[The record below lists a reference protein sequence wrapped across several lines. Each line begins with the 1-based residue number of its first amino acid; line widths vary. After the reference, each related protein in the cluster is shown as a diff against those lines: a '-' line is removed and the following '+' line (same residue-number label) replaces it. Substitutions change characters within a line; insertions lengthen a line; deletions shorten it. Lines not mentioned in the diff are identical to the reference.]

1 MGYAQ
6 YNPSIHTV
14 TNKAIGFGQA
24 TPGDARSMYFDATLF
39 VYRPYQN
46 ITEVKTYLNLAK
58 YRTGNFII
66 VVDSGGILQING
78 TYVGGHNTFWM
89 FKDSTADAN
98 LVELNLLGS
107 GAPCAGCLLAS
118 NNLSDVSNAGLARSN
133 LGLGS
138 MSQQNIAAGGTNLSG
153 NWPDPV
159 VLLLNGQPSSFY
171 LDYNNLANKP
181 PQLNPTGAG
190 LVSITGVYPNL
201 TFTGNTPTFEQT
213 IFKNNATSR
222 TDSINLG
229 AFVFRY
235 FGTSALGLPT
245 GNTAQ
250 RPGTPATGDTRYN
263 TDSLAIETWNGS
275 IWTHPTGGGGGS
287 GITALTGDGTASGTG
302 SVPFALATVNS
313 NVFGSNTF
321 LKFAVNGK
329 GLTTSATAVVSGDIT
344 GALGYT
350 PYNSTNPNGYIP
362 LTALSVTNSGPQG
375 NATYNNTTGVFNI
388 PNYGADTVNS
398 VTGLTTLYQNSLKL
412 SNTLT
417 SGNIFVGNASNVA
430 TGVSMSGDG
439 SISNTGVL
447 IITKRDSLFGV
458 LDNVAGQNRTVDF
471 AGTYNLTL
479 TNIANGF
486 IFGDTSSS
494 STGLGIVAVH
504 KVDNST
510 LMASWTRSSSQQGGT
525 RTSWNSGNPYGEVF
539 SSPDGNTAHESY
551 IRAYRDSLVENYY
564 NGAAYY
570 IHNLATAPDSS
581 NWKPLVIN
589 TTTGEKRQLSFW
601 PGGGGTITGAGNFS
615 PLFNT
620 GVSGSSI
627 TFTALNAAANTAFGN
642 FTGSSAVPGFGKV
655 PLAAQATNTAN
666 YIQGWDGSGNP
677 TALPPD
683 TLFVKNRVSGTGVQI
698 GNISSDTLYLN
709 NLVAGAN
716 ITLTHNPDSSI
727 TIASS
732 GGGGTTVVDTFQ
744 VVTSGSTVTVNN
756 GVNTLIVDPS
766 TPIASLTVTLP
777 ATPSAR
783 NYLEI
788 VFGRAITR
796 GNTIVSDFNI
806 VANTGQTMT
815 RNTSMGL
822 VSSGDQ
828 GVRIKYYPTNANWY
842 NEY

>member
-1 MGYAQ
+1 MRNKIIILILLCFLGVYGFSQAPAPSGFASPYSTGYYRIGWLQ
-6 YNPSIHTV
+6 SDSGSIPAYRDTNWIPKFQGTEFLWLHNGVDTAKWIRIGNKWIKELKQGDVIGGVSSFNTRTGAITLQSSDV
-14 TNKAIGFGQA
+14 TTALGF
-24 TPGDARSMYFDATLF
+24 TPIS
-39 VYRPYQN
+39 N
-46 ITEVKTYLNLAK
+46 IT
-58 YRTGNFII
+58 G
-66 VVDSGGILQING
+66 
-78 TYVGGHNTFWM
+78 YVQ
-89 FKDSTADAN
+89 A
-98 LVELNLLGS
+98 GS
-107 GAPCAGCLLAS
+107 
-118 NNLSDVSNAGLARSN
+118 NVTLS
-133 LGLGS
+133 GLGTQAS
-138 MSQQNIAAGGTNLSG
+138 
-153 NWPDPV
+153 PYV
-159 VLLLNGQPSSFY
+159 
-171 LDYNNLANKP
+171 
-181 PQLNPTGAG
+181 
-190 LVSITGVYPNL
+190 
-201 TFTGNTPTFEQT
+201 
-213 IFKNNATSR
+213 
-222 TDSINLG
+222 IN
-229 AFVFRY
+229 
-235 FGTSALGLPT
+235 S
-245 GNTAQ
+245 
-250 RPGTPATGDTRYN
+250 
-263 TDSLAIETWNGS
+263 
-275 IWTHPTGGGGGS
+275 
-287 GITALTGDGTASGTG
+287 TASGTG
-302 SVPFALATVNS
+302 TVTQFNFTNGNGLTGSVTNATTTPTLQLGTSLNGIVNANGTGFGTVSIGSGLNYSGGVLSATGGTSLNGLVSANGSAFTTASIGAGLSFSANTLTNTINNTNQLTNGAGFLTNITGLVNAGSNITITGSGTSGSPYVVNASGGGTGTVTTFSSGNLSPLFTTTVSNPNTTPALQFILSNAAANSVLGNNTGSSAVPVYYVPNATTVN
-313 NVFGSNTF
+313 GW
-321 LKFAVNGK
+321 
-329 GLTTSATAVVSGDIT
+329 
-344 GALGYT
+344 LGYT
-350 PYNSTNPNGYIP
+350 S
-362 LTALSVTNSGPQG
+362 
-375 NATYNNTTGVFNI
+375 
-388 PNYGADTVNS
+388 
-398 VTGLTTLYQNSLKL
+398 L

-417 SGNIFVGNASNVA
+417 SAHIFVGNGSNVA
-430 TGVSMSGDG
+430 TDVAMSGDG

-447 IITKRDSLFGV
+447 TITKRDSLFGV
-458 LDNVAGQNRTVDF
+458 LDNVVGQNRTVDF
-471 AGTYNLTL
+471 AGIYNLTL

-525 RTSWNSGNPYGEVF
+525 RSSWNSGNPYGEVF

-564 NGAAYY
+564 NSAAYY